1 MSNNIKV
8 VAVVGAGAM
17 GKQIAMLSALGGC
30 RTFLYDHEE
39 ESLIKAR
46 KTLYDLMNGSVR
58 KGRLTENEKE
68 QAFGRMEW
76 TLDFNK
82 AIKNSDLVIE
92 AITENLELKQ
102 RVFTDMD
109 AIAPVDT
116 IFATNSSTIIN
127 SKLASVTNRPD
138 KVLNMHF
145 FFPPLVMNCIEVV
158 KNKETSNDTVTR
170 VLEFSEKIER
180 EAIVLEKEI
189 HGFVANRIL
198 FSIYKEAIFLYENGF
213 ADFKDIDIIV
223 KKALGH
229 QLGPFETMDLSGI
242 DVTYYAN
249 KEFYNE
255 TKEEA
260 NKPSHLLKE
269 KFINNEL
276 GRKTGQGWYKY

>member
-1 MSNNIKV
+1 
-8 VAVVGAGAM
+8 
-17 GKQIAMLSALGGC
+17 
-30 RTFLYDHEE
+30 
-39 ESLIKAR
+39 
-46 KTLYDLMNGSVR
+46 
-58 KGRLTENEKE
+58 
-68 QAFGRMEW
+68 MEW

-102 RVFTDMD
+102 RVFTDMH
-109 AIAPVDT
+109 AISPVDT

-158 KNKETSNDTVTR
+158 RNKETSNDTVTR

-180 EAIVLEKEI
+180 EAIVLEKQL

-198 FSIYKEAIFLYENGF
+198 FSIYKAAICLYENGF
-213 ADFKDIDIIV
+213 ADLKDIDSIV
-223 KKALGH
+223 KKSLGH
-229 QLGPFETMDLSGI
+229 RLGTFETMDLSGI

-276 GRKTGQGWYKY
+276 GRKTGQGWFKY